1 MESEKRIEKYQF
13 NLKRLLGQGS
23 YASVYKG
30 KVIETG
36 EPVAVK
42 VIDKRIF
49 TSNFNI
55 KNLHS
60 EIEIMKKV
68 CHQNI
73 VQLYDVFQ
81 TNNNMYIITEIC
93 DYDLYHY
100 LKEKRKLPEE
110 EAVDFLRQIMRGI
123 KYLSSNNII
132 HRDLKPANILL
143 KGTQCKISDFGF
155 AKSMESENSFLKS
168 IVGTPLYMSPQLL
181 QKQKYTNKSDL
192 WSVGLIFYEMLQG
205 KTPWMATNELQLI
218 NAIYSQK
225 IGYSKQFS

>member
-1 MESEKRIEKYQF
+1 M
-13 NLKRLLGQGS
+13 KRLLGQGS

-49 TSNFNI
+49 TSNFNL

-68 CHQNI
+68 SHQNI

-81 TNNNMYIITEIC
+81 TNNNMYIITELC

-100 LKEKRKLPEE
+100 LK
-110 EAVDFLRQIMRGI
+110 
-123 KYLSSNNII
+123 
-132 HRDLKPANILL
+132 
-143 KGTQCKISDFGF
+143 
-155 AKSMESENSFLKS
+155 
-168 IVGTPLYMSPQLL
+168 
-181 QKQKYTNKSDL
+181 
-192 WSVGLIFYEMLQG
+192 
-205 KTPWMATNELQLI
+205 
-218 NAIYSQK
+218 
-225 IGYSKQFS
+225 